1 MSDTKRTPSQVLR
14 DISPQ
19 LSDELHEYVGKA
31 VNSYNP
37 DRDKLAREL
46 AEMIGV
52 AQEFRERMQ
61 SIPADW
67 GAIEAKAR
75 QLLKL
80 FGDGESRS
88 PDGVHEEAKER

>member
-1 MSDTKRTPSQVLR
+1 LPSEVLR

-19 LSDELHEYVGKA
+19 LSNGLLEYIGKA

-46 AEMIGV
+46 AEAVSGGV
-52 AQEFRERMQ
+52 YPLCDPSGSETERNKTLAKWQ
-61 SIPADW
+61 N
-67 GAIEAKAR
+67 KAR

-80 FGDGESRS
+80 YAGEK
-88 PDGVHEEAKER
+88 P